1 VEGVFFLE
9 VFSGMFKKWCVPL
22 MAVFLMLFASLGW
35 AEEPLLVYCG
45 AGLMK
50 PMDELKAAYEEEFG
64 TPVQMIYAGS
74 GELFGMI
81 ATRKNGDV
89 YIPGA
94 AKYTQDALEKGHV
107 VKEGM
112 TDICYH
118 VPIILTPKGNPG
130 NIQCLE
136 DLSREGLRIALA
148 DAKAAAIGK
157 VSSQILEKNGL
168 LEKVNPNVV
177 TRPSTVNQLLI
188 YTATEQV
195 DAVIAWEDQA
205 TWAQGKGKV
214 VIIPIETSKNI
225 IKTIPAAAVSY
236 SKRPEEARQF
246 IAFITS
252 PEAKECWK
260 KWGFPVEKPE

>member
-1 VEGVFFLE
+1 ME
-9 VFSGMFKKWCVPL
+9 VFSDMFKKWCVPL
-22 MAVFLMLFASLGW
+22 MAAFLMLSASFAW

-50 PMDELKAAYEEEFG
+50 PMDELKAQYEETFK

-94 AKYTQDALEKGHV
+94 AKYTQDALKKGLV
-107 VKEGM
+107 AAEGEAI
-112 TDICYH
+112 ICYH

-130 NIQCLE
+130 NIQGLE

-148 DAKAAAIGK
+148 DPKAAAIGK
-157 VSSQILEKNGL
+157 VSSEILEKNGL
-168 LEKVNPNVV
+168 MEKVAPNVV

-214 VIIPIETSKNI
+214 VIVPIETSKNI
-225 IKTIPAAAVSY
+225 IKTIPASVISY
-236 SKRPEEARQF
+236 SQRSGEARQF

-260 KWGFPVEKPE
+260 KWGFPVSKPE

>member
-1 VEGVFFLE
+1 ML
-9 VFSGMFKKWCVPL
+9 KKWCVPF
-22 MAVFLMLFASLGW
+22 AVIFLALSVSLSW
-35 AEEPLLVYCG
+35 AGEPLLIYCG

-50 PMDELKAAYEEEFG
+50 PMDELKAQYEETYG

-94 AKYTQDALEKGHV
+94 AKYTQDALEKGLV
-107 VKEGM
+107 VQEGEA
-112 TDICYH
+112 TICYH
-118 VPIILTPKGNPG
+118 VPVILTPKGNPG
-130 NIQCLE
+130 NIHGLE
-136 DLSREGLRIALA
+136 DLAREGLRIALA

-157 VSSQILEKNGL
+157 VSSEILEKNGL
-168 LEKVNPNVV
+168 AEKVNPQVV

-214 VIIPIETSKNI
+214 VVIPIPVSQNI
-225 IKTIPAAAVSY
+225 IKTIPASVISY
-236 SKRPEEARQF
+236 SQRPEEARQF

-252 PEAKECWK
+252 PEARECWK
-260 KWGFPVEKPE
+260 EWGFPVEKPE

>member
-1 VEGVFFLE
+1 ML
-9 VFSGMFKKWCVPL
+9 KKWCV
-22 MAVFLMLFASLGW
+22 LFAVILLAVSPSLSG
-35 AEEPLLVYCG
+35 AEEPLLIYCG

-50 PMDELKAAYEEEFG
+50 PMDELKAEYEETYG

-94 AKYTQDALEKGHV
+94 AKYTQDAFEKGHV
-107 VKEGM
+107 VKEGEA
-112 TDICYH
+112 TICYH
-118 VPIILTPKGNPG
+118 VPVILTPKGNPG
-130 NIQCLE
+130 NIQSLE
-136 DLSREGLRIALA
+136 DLTREGLRIALA

-157 VSSQILEKNGL
+157 VASDILAKNGL
-168 LEKVNPNVV
+168 TERVNPQVV

-205 TWAQGKGKV
+205 TWAQGKNKIV
-214 VIIPIETSKNI
+214 VVPIPASQNI
-225 IKTIPAAAVSY
+225 IKTIPASVISY
-236 SKRPEEARQF
+236 SQRPEEARQF
-246 IAFITS
+246 VAFITS
-252 PEAKECWK
+252 PEGQECWK